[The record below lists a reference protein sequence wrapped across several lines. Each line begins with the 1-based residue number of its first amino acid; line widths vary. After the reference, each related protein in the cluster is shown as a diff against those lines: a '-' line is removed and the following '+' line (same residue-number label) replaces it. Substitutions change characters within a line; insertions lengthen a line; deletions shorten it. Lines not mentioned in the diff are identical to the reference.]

1 VRVPI
6 RSRVGAVSLL
16 FLLPA
21 FPVHAA
27 VQPPP
32 AAASVPAATPAD
44 LLPPVV
50 DRIATAVDARFDP
63 AKATAL
69 VRFMDQYWRLAAN
82 PGFNATIDH
91 IKAQLTAAGF
101 ADGLAAAGGPHTWV
115 EGYPAPTPGWDY
127 TVGTVAVQGAHG
139 QAETVV
145 LSRAGQRDSLCINS
159 FSTPSGG
166 ITARLVD
173 VGNGGR
179 SSDYAGRDLRG
190 AVVLGDAEVSSLW
203 EEAVVGHG
211 AAGVIST
218 SLGAYVRPDDAD
230 SAVQTPRDQWN
241 VLQWNRVPYDPERR
255 GFGFKATPR
264 AAATLR
270 RLLAAGPVRLKVTVQ
285 STFTEGPDR
294 TLIAEIPGTTRATER
309 IVMAAH
315 VQEPGANDDGSGCA
329 TLLGLATAL
338 RQAIA
343 DGAVPRPARTLTF
356 MWVDEV
362 RGSRQ
367 WLQDHPDQASGV
379 QYMLSLDMTGE
390 DTTKTGGTFLIE
402 KGPDPSATWTRPS
415 DPHTLWYHEGD
426 AAPMLKGSLLN
437 DLHLAVCQRY
447 GRRTGWVVRT
457 NPYEGGS
464 DHTVYIEAGIPALLN
479 WHFPDRY
486 YHTNLDRP
494 GKTSPLEMKRVGT
507 ATATTA
513 LLLASATPQ
522 DALAVAKVIAVAAG
536 NRLALEA
543 RQGADLIGAASDPAE
558 ARVEEQEVMDA
569 WRVWYIEAL
578 GSVRRLPV
586 TPADA
591 ALTSYLDAAIAKL
604 EH

>member
-1 VRVPI
+1 MRGSF
-6 RSRVGAVSLL
+6 RFRLVGVLPLL
-16 FLLPA
+16 LLLSA
-21 FPVHAA
+21 LRGSAA
-27 VQPPP
+27 VPP
-32 AAASVPAATPAD
+32 AAASAGPAPAD

-50 DRIATAVDARFDP
+50 DQVATALDGRFDQ
-63 AKATAL
+63 ARAMAL
-69 VRFMDQYWRLAAN
+69 VRFMDQYWRLAGN

-91 IKAQLTAAGF
+91 IKGELTAAGF
-101 ADGLAAAGGPHTWV
+101 ADGAEDPRTPHVWV
-115 EGYPAPTPGWDY
+115 ESYPAPSPGWND

-139 QAETVV
+139 QAGTVV
-145 LSRAGQRDSLCINS
+145 LSRAGQRNALCINS

-173 VGNGGR
+173 VGDGSR

-190 AVVLGDAEVSSLW
+190 AIVLGDAEASTLW
-203 EEAVVGHG
+203 DEAVVGHG

-218 SLGAYVRPDDAD
+218 ALGVYVRPEDAN
-230 SAVQTPRDQWN
+230 SSERTPRDQWN
-241 VLQWNRVPYDPERR
+241 VLQWNRIPYDPVRK
-255 GFGFKATPR
+255 GFGFKATPK

-270 RLLAAGPVRLKVTVQ
+270 RLLAAGPVTLHVTVQ
-285 STFTEGPDR
+285 STFTSGPDR
-294 TLIAEIPGTTRATER
+294 TLIAEIPGTTRPAER

-315 VQEPGANDDGSGCA
+315 VQEPGANDDASGCA

-343 DGAVPRPARTLTF
+343 AGSVPRPARTLTF

-367 WLQDHPDQASGV
+367 WLQDHPDEAAGV

-390 DTTKTGGTFLIE
+390 DTAKTGGTFLIE
-402 KGPDPSATWTRPS
+402 KGPDPSATWPRPS
-415 DPHTLWYHEGD
+415 DPHTLWYHAGD
-426 AAPMLKGSLLN
+426 AAPRLKGSLLN

-494 GKTSPLEMKRVGT
+494 DKTSPLEMQRVAG

-513 LLLASATPQ
+513 LLLASATPAQ
-522 DALAVAKVIAVAAG
+522 ALAVAKVIAAAAG
-536 NRLALEA
+536 DRLALET
-543 RQGADLIGAASDPAE
+543 RQGADIIGAAADPAE

-586 TPADA
+586 TPADP
-591 ALTSYLDAAIAKL
+591 ALTSFIDAAIAKL
-604 EH
+604 ER